1 MACFE
6 STFEAEGSTLMCEPC
21 GDYVQIPAKLR
32 DNVQKLKVNSKT
44 VWITCDDHKNHIAMY
59 YLHQEK
65 RLACWDCYVKNG
77 WPTNKMI
84 IVDPDAVEEYCDRII
99 QIIVELR
106 TKAQECT
113 EKISSY
119 RDKSL
124 SQPVNSWT

>member
-84 IVDPDAVEEYCDRII
+84 IVDPDLKFYLIRI
-99 QIIVELR
+99 
-106 TKAQECT
+106 
-113 EKISSY
+113 Y
-119 RDKSL
+119 
-124 SQPVNSWT
+124 